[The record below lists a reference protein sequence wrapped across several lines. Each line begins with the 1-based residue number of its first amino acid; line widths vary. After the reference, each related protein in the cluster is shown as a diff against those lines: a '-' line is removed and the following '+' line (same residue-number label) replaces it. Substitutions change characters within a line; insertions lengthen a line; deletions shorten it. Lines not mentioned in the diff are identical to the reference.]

1 MIAQRIDLFALQE
14 IVIASALPKPIPALA
29 AFEAVGVA
37 VVTVPPVCVSCNSR
51 KFTAIVEGYRE
62 AFS

>member
-1 MIAQRIDLFALQE
+1 M
-14 IVIASALPKPIPALA
+14 PALA